1 MAASDKIR
9 WKRMVNEIRF
19 LHNEK
24 ELIQQI
30 NSEAGP
36 NFQEHYLKI
45 AAENGL
51 DIKALNKEN
60 EEKIKEAYTEDA
72 PSFSSEDFPDM
83 GDPQPGALTV
93 CPQPAAEDPEHNET
107 QDDIEIHDS
116 FNKLFRRLAM
126 KLHPDK
132 MGGSVTIEQG
142 IENLHL
148 FQEAKEA
155 LNKRKYFILLDLA
168 ERFSITQS
176 RNYKQQI
183 RWMKKESSRIAGTI
197 DREKD
202 TYNYLF
208 ADCETDDQ
216 KDTIVKRF
224 LFQLFG
230 ILLE

>member
-1 MAASDKIR
+1 
-9 WKRMVNEIRF
+9 MVNEIRF

-24 ELIQQI
+24 DLIRQI
-30 NSEAGP
+30 NSESAAG
-36 NFQEHYLKI
+36 FQEHYLKI

-51 DIKALNKEN
+51 DIQALNKEN
-60 EEKIKEAYTEDA
+60 EEKIKEAYGLGE
-72 PSFSSEDFPDM
+72 PKISSEKFPDIE
-83 GDPQPGALTV
+83 DPALGALMV
-93 CPQPAAEDPEHNET
+93 CRQPLKEKNEPSET

-132 MGGSVTIEQG
+132 VGNQVTIEQG
-142 IENLHL
+142 IENLSL
-148 FQEAKEA
+148 FKDAKDA
-155 LNKRKYFILLDLA
+155 LDERKYFILLDLA
-168 ERFSITQS
+168 ERFGITQS

-183 RWMKKESSRIAGTI
+183 RWMKKESGHISDVIAH
-197 DREKD
+197 EKD

-208 ADCETDDQ
+208 ADCETEEQ

-230 ILLE
+230 IHL

>member
-24 ELIQQI
+24 DLIKQI
-30 NSEAGP
+30 NAESAPG
-36 NFQEHYLKI
+36 FQEHYLKV

-51 DIKALNKEN
+51 DIKSLNKEN
-60 EEKIKEAYTEDA
+60 EEKIKEAYGAQE
-72 PSFSSEDFPDM
+72 PKISPEEFSDI
-83 GDPQPGALTV
+83 GDPEPGALVV
-93 CPQPAAEDPEHNET
+93 CPQPSEEKSEHSEL
-107 QDDIEIHDS
+107 QDDAEIRDS
-116 FNKLFRRLAM
+116 FNKLFRKLAM

-132 MGGSVTIEQG
+132 MAGSVTIEQG
-142 IENLHL
+142 MENLRL
-148 FQEAKEA
+148 FHEAKEA
-155 LNKRKYFILLDLA
+155 LEGRKYFILLDLA
-168 ERFSITQS
+168 ERFGITQS

-183 RWMKKESSRIAGTI
+183 RWMKKESTHISEMIA
-197 DREKD
+197 REKD

-216 KDTIVKRF
+216 KDHLVKRF

-230 ILLE
+230 IHLE